1 MGVIFSFLLPLTAQS
16 HEAGGTDTGIEIARD
31 SLKLVYTVPKDLVA
45 PLGFE
50 FTQTS
55 TTALAQT
62 ILDGFSISNSD
73 TSCEGTL
80 TGQRALDTI
89 ASAQFDFRFNCGGPI
104 TRLNIDYNL
113 FFEQDQSHSNIVRIS
128 LLGKSQDVTLSRSQR
143 EHSVDIESLVRQ
155 ISAARQSAKTKDSRS
170 TPSPSVAFG
179 LTFSGSQYF
188 PVGIKHIL
196 LGFDHMLF
204 VLCLVLMPM
213 SAVAILSLATSFTI
227 AHTLTLSL
235 SVLDMVSLPPRHIE
249 AIIALSIIYV
259 SARTIW
265 ILRHA
270 NNPVISES
278 QIRERLLSSFLFGLI
293 HGFGFSYILKEIG
306 LGDQAFSSL
315 LFFNLGVETGQL
327 LILAVLLP
335 LIWWLDKRFPSWYW
349 ARAASAFTGL
359 IGLFWFLQRMVII

>member
-1 MGVIFSFLLPLTAQS
+1 MLFSLLLPLTAQS
-16 HEAGGTDTGIEIARD
+16 HEAGVTDTGIEIARD
-31 SLKLVYTVPKDLVA
+31 SLKLVYTVPIDLVA

-50 FTQTS
+50 STQVS
-55 TTALAQT
+55 NTTVAQT

-73 TSCEGTL
+73 TPCKGSV
-80 TGQRALDTI
+80 TGQRTLDTI
-89 ASAQFDFRFNCGGPI
+89 DSAQFDFQFNCGGPV
-104 TRLNIDYNL
+104 TRLNMDYNL

-128 LLGKSQDVTLSRSQR
+128 LLGRSQDVTLSSSQR

-155 ISAARQSAKTKDSRS
+155 IAAARQSANTTASDSTS
-170 TPSPSVAFG
+170 APSGTFG
-179 LTFSGSQYF
+179 QTFSGTQYF

-213 SAVAILSLATSFTI
+213 SAVSILALVTSFTI
-227 AHTLTLSL
+227 AHTITLSL
-235 SVLDMVSLPPRHIE
+235 SVLNMVSLPPRPIE

-293 HGFGFSYILKEIG
+293 HGFGFSYVLKEIG
-306 LGDQAFSSL
+306 LGDQAFLSL

-327 LILAVLLP
+327 LILVVLLP

-349 ARAASAFTGL
+349 ARAASVLTGL
-359 IGLFWFLQRMVII
+359 IGLFWFLQRLAII